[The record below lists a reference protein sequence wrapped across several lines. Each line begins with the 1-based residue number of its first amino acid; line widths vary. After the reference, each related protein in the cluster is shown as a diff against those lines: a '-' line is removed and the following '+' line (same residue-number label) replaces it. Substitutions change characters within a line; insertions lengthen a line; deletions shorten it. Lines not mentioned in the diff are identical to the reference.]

1 MARYNWTEVE
11 RETEAEVP
19 LPRSSA
25 ALCRKEMRRPQR
37 LFPPPEVPS
46 RLQASLSGNKSRD
59 HRRALSKAVLPGPAE
74 EVAVGIEEDGQMA
87 EKEVPAEEPDE
98 EKKTPG
104 EKQAS
109 G

>member
-1 MARYNWTEVE
+1 MARYNRTEVE

-19 LPRSSA
+19 LPRSSPA
-25 ALCRKEMRRPQR
+25 IRRKEMRRSQR
-37 LFPPPEVPS
+37 LFPAPEVPS
-46 RLQASLSGNKSRD
+46 RLQASLSRNQSRD

-74 EVAVGIEEDGQMA
+74 EVAVGIEEDGQVA
-87 EKEVPAEEPDE
+87 EKEVPAEEPE
-98 EKKTPG
+98 EEEKTPG